1 MHVAHPQRVVS
12 KIGCLRASFGMGECE
27 IRTGNLVRSGLLSS
41 PLPLGPRSKAP
52 FGVPHGY
59 THALYCSLD
68 RRLVHCFERGA
79 LFVALDPA
87 RLSAL
92 YRPFDFT

>member
-1 MHVAHPQRVVS
+1 MLEGPFRH
-12 KIGCLRASFGMGECE
+12 GECE
-27 IRTGNLVRSGLLSS
+27 IRTGNLVRSRLLGS
-41 PLPLGPRSKAP
+41 PLPLGPRLKAP

-79 LFVALDPA
+79 LLVALDPA
-87 RLSAL
+87 RFSAL
-92 YRPFDFT
+92 CRPFDFA